1 MAADDLYALSPQAVQ
16 APPPTL
22 RRALRQTGP
31 GLILAASIVGTGEL
45 IATTHLGAKTGFAL
59 LWLVILSCFVK
70 VFVQAE
76 LGRYAIS
83 SGHTALAALRQLP
96 GVARHAGWWWL
107 LMMLGTQLQ
116 LAAMVGGVGQALH
129 MAFPG
134 LSHKMLPALAH
145 VWPAA
150 AARPE
155 MPFAVL
161 AALAT
166 SAMLSVG
173 SYAVVEKGSTLLV
186 AAFTCATVLC
196 VALLPAA
203 GYPLPPSEVLAGLC
217 PGLPAVDGALLTALA
232 MFGITGVGAA
242 ELIAYPYW
250 CIEKGYARRAGPRD
264 DSPAW
269 AARARGWLAVM
280 KLDVFVSMVIYTA
293 ATVAFYLLGAATLHA
308 PGGGL
313 PRTVDGMLKALARM
327 YEPVLGPHAA
337 QLLIIV
343 GVFAVLYS
351 TLYSATAAN
360 SRALADFLH
369 TNLGARFREGADR
382 RRWVRIFC
390 AAFPV
395 LDLLLFAALKDPVGM
410 VLAGGFVQALTLP
423 MIGGAAVYLRYRRTD
438 QRLRPG
444 RLWDAML
451 WLSLAGVCIAAAYGL
466 YDVVA
471 RAIR

>member
-1 MAADDLYALSPQAVQ
+1 MAAHDLYALSPQAVED
-16 APPPTL
+16 PPPTL
-22 RRALRQTGP
+22 WRALRQTGP

-83 SGHTALAALRQLP
+83 SGHTALAALRRLP
-96 GVARHAGWWWL
+96 GIAQHAGWWWL

-134 LSHKMLPALAH
+134 LSAAMLPALGH
-145 VWPAA
+145 IWPAA

-155 MPFAVL
+155 MPFATV

-166 SAMLSVG
+166 SVMLAAG

-186 AAFTCATVLC
+186 AAFTGATVLC

-203 GYPLPPSEVLAGLC
+203 GYPLSLSQVLAGLR
-217 PGLPAVDGALLTALA
+217 PGLPHVDGALLAALA

-264 DSPAW
+264 ASPAW
-269 AARARGWLAVM
+269 ADRARGWLAVM
-280 KLDVFVSMVIYTA
+280 KLDVFISMVIYTI
-293 ATVAFYLLGAATLHA
+293 ATVAFYILGAATLHA

-313 PRTVDGMLKALARM
+313 PRSVDGMLKALAGM
-327 YEPVLGPHAA
+327 YEPVLGPRAA
-337 QLLIIV
+337 QLLIIA

-369 TNLGARFREGADR
+369 TNLGARFRDGADR

-410 VLAGGFVQALTLP
+410 VLVGGFVQALTLP
-423 MIGGAAVYLRYRRTD
+423 MIGGAAVYLRYRGAD
-438 QRLRPG
+438 HRLRPG

-466 YDVVA
+466 YDVAA
-471 RAIR
+471 RALR